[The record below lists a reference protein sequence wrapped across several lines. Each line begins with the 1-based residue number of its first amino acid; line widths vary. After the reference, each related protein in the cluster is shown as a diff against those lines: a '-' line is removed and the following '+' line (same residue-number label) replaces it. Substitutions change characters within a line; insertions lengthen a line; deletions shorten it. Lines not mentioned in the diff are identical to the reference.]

1 MSLSRV
7 LVALWLALS
16 LALSLAVLVAG
27 CAEGPDVPGARAAAA
42 ERPRT
47 PVPTLGP
54 DDGLPYAEAAE
65 RVIRPN
71 EVRSATAPNDDAS
84 ATPNPPAVR

>member
-1 MSLSRV
+1 MTLSRV

-16 LALSLAVLVAG
+16 LALSLAVLMAG
-27 CAEGPDVPGARAAAA
+27 CAQGPDVPGARAAH
-42 ERPRT
+42 EQPGT

-65 RVIRPN
+65 QVTRPN
-71 EVRSATAPNDDAS
+71 EMRSVTAPDEAAS
-84 ATPNPPAVR
+84 ANSNPPAGR